1 MPKALSP
8 PPLDPPPPPAQP
20 SDPGVGQP
28 THRGNEIMLVEIA
41 KLQSDAE
48 YVKLHLSE
56 FRGDMKDVRDRLARL
71 EVNVSH
77 LPSKG
82 FIILVVTTALVIAA
96 GLFTIAPKL
105 QAWANGGSQT
115 STKQ

>member
-71 EVNVSH
+71 EVNV
-77 LPSKG
+77 LTFPRKD
-82 FIILVVTTALVIAA
+82 L
-96 GLFTIAPKL
+96 LFWL
-105 QAWANGGSQT
+105 
-115 STKQ
+115 